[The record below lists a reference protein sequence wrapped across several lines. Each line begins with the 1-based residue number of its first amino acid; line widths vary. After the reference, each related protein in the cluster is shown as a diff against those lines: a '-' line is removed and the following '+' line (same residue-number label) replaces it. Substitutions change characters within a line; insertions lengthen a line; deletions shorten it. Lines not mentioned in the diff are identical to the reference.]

1 MSSACRHRFL
11 GDSTV
16 AAKCQVGLPTSH
28 VPVHRALHPGSLGLS
43 VLRQPAN
50 RHRSFRST
58 AHLACPA
65 QFGFT
70 FAQGVLMSG
79 KVIVISASTCAG
91 AASASSLPSLTGWS
105 IRRPQAAL
113 AGALRAAHSGA
124 AYRGR

>member
-11 GDSTV
+11 GNSSV

-28 VPVHRALHPGSLGLS
+28 VPVHRALHPGSIGLS
-43 VLRQPAN
+43 VLRQPAS
-50 RHRSFRST
+50 RHRTFRST
-58 AHLACPA
+58 EHLAPPA

-79 KVIVISASTCAG
+79 GVFVISASGFACA
-91 AASASSLPSLTGWS
+91 AAASSLPSLTGRS

-124 AYRGR
+124 AYLGR